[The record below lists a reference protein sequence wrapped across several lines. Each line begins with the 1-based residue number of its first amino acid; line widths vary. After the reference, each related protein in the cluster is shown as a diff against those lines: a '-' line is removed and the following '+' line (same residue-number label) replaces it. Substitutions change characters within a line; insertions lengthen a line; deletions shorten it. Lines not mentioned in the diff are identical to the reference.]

1 MRGPSIFHSYY
12 MMPKETAEAKDEV
25 SGSYTLHAKAYLQMP
40 KETAEAKDEVSGF
53 FGNLQ

>member
-1 MRGPSIFHSYY
+1 MRGPSVFHSYY

-25 SGSYTLHAKAYLQMP
+25 SGSWTLNPRPYYMMP